1 MEKCPVC
8 TNGKVITKVSSA
20 GDESYCSDCRKIVAS
35 ATLGFVFT
43 ADGISGIEEC
53 TLPGDPRPG
62 VKGPGAKAR
71 CWLYDPAN
79 EGEKELATK
88 KAKDSAYAYQ
98 KKQKAAK
105 IINATA
111 GFTGAPS
118 SLMPPA
124 ETNPTLSST
133 PAPAASSSS
142 QDFSAPPQTGIGE
155 ATAPGGMQ
163 PGNLNSNNPLN
174 SGTTASLRLAELIDE
189 DIRQHMGPGF
199 CTEHSEYDGCNH
211 DEKTY

>member
-124 ETNPTLSST
+124 ETNPTLSAK

-142 QDFSAPPQTGIGE
+142 QDFSVPPQTDIGK

-163 PGNLNSNNPLN
+163 PGDLNSNNPLN